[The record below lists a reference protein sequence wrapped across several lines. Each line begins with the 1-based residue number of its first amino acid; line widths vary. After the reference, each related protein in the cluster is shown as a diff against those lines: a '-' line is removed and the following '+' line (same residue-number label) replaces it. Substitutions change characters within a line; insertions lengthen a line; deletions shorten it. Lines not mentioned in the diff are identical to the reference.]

1 MQRRIERRPVAA
13 RLRVEPVALQDA
25 VVERR
30 VGVDVAFELLVVLD
44 ERRGAIA
51 LVAVGR
57 QDGAVLSVGERDLGA
72 VRQAQ
77 RRMPDVGGRE
87 RGIGVVGR
95 GRKAARQRQ
104 QVLALLVEHVLLL
117 PVEILD
123 GEAIDRELGVPRHP
137 LLDGGQRNGE
147 QLRAEPGAH
156 LRELREENLHLL
168 APGVH
173 LVVAL
178 VLVVLQ
184 RDEIPDLVGQLADLV
199 RQLVGRQQLIGTLG
213 ERALQGAVGGDLQ
226 VELVVRALP
235 RVPVRK
241 DVVEIPLEAI
251 SDRVPIAQRWCGWSF
266 GGGERIHQSI
276 IY

>member
-1 MQRRIERRPVAA
+1 
-13 RLRVEPVALQDA
+13 
-25 VVERR
+25 
-30 VGVDVAFELLVVLD
+30 
-44 ERRGAIA
+44 
-51 LVAVGR
+51 
-57 QDGAVLSVGERDLGA
+57 
-72 VRQAQ
+72 
-77 RRMPDVGGRE
+77 MPDVGGRE

-104 QVLALLVEHVLLL
+104 QVFALVVEHVLLL

-123 GEAIDRELGVPRHP
+123 REAIDRELGVLRHP
-137 LLDGGQRNGE
+137 RLDGGQRNGQ
-147 QLRAEPGAH
+147 QLRAEPRAH

-168 APGVH
+168 ASGVH

-178 VLVVLQ
+178 ILVVLQ
-184 RDEIPDLVGQLADLV
+184 RDEIPDLVGKLADLV

-213 ERALQGAVGGDLQ
+213 ERALQGAVGGGLQ
-226 VELVVRALP
+226 VELVVRTLP

-241 DVVEIPLEAI
+241 DVREVPLEAI
-251 SDRVPIAQRWCGWSF
+251 GNRVAIAKRRRGRSF